1 MIRLKNVWFCM
12 CLVALSGCSMKDTSH
27 VGSEH
32 LPVVARSVEIN
43 GQPVTVGNMD
53 LLEDTIDLPLSYWV
67 DDFRLVKLD
76 GRDEA
81 LVGMSPVY
89 LSENYMLVD
98 KSDHIPCKL
107 FRKDGTYVGDVGSI
121 GQGPG
126 AYKHVSDVQID
137 ESGGYIY
144 LMSWEAR
151 SIWVYDL
158 QGTYIKSIPLN
169 KKYDNL
175 YVPEGIFK
183 VDATKNRV
191 SVIMIPFKGLPVVA
205 WVQDLEGNFVR
216 EFNPIHLKQEPDFS
230 NEVHG
235 SVDGGVHLYTYYEK
249 KDSLYHWNEEK
260 GVLEP
265 RFTMDFTPVKSL
277 RHVHRS
283 YYEFPC
289 HYVGTISHSVPLALG
304 LFQGS
309 RQRLYMVDKE
319 TKQGTFFRMKNDFL
333 DNTEPYYLPGTI
345 SKGYFTMNLDP
356 HHLLKRLTK
365 ALQNPELTE
374 KKRKHLEK
382 LLSLV
387 DENSNIYVLYGRLR
401 SNFKDGKK
409 PDAWLIYD
417 ETQLKK

>member
-1 MIRLKNVWFCM
+1 
-12 CLVALSGCSMKDTSH
+12 
-27 VGSEH
+27 
-32 LPVVARSVEIN
+32 
-43 GQPVTVGNMD
+43 MD

-81 LVGMSPVY
+81 LVGMSTVY

-191 SVIMIPFKGLPVVA
+191 SVIMIPFKSLPVVA

-216 EFNPIHLKQEPDFS
+216 EFNPEHLKQEPDIS
-230 NEVHG
+230 NEVLG
-235 SVDGGVHLYTYYEK
+235 SVDGGVHLHTYYEK
-249 KDSLYHWNEEK
+249 KDSLYHWHEEK

-277 RHVHRS
+277 RHVHRF

-289 HYVGTISHSVPLALG
+289 HYVGAISRSVPLAPG

-356 HHLLKRLTK
+356 RHLLRRLTK

-387 DENSNIYVLYGRLR
+387 DENSNNYVLYGRLR

>member
-1 MIRLKNVWFCM
+1 MKGIWGWW
-12 CLVALSGCSMKDTSH
+12 LVSLLALSACSSKH
-27 VGSEH
+27 AGGVLVGQ
-32 LPVVARSVEIN
+32 LPVVADEVEIN
-43 GQPVTVGNMD
+43 GQLVSVGNMD

-98 KSDHIPCKL
+98 KADHIPCKL
-107 FRKDGTYVGDVGSI
+107 FRKDGTYVCDVGGI
-121 GQGPG
+121 GEGPG
-126 AYKHVSDVQID
+126 EYGQVADAQID
-137 ESGGYIY
+137 EADGRIY
-144 LMSWEAR
+144 LMPWKAR

-158 QGTYIKSIPLN
+158 QGTYIENIPLN
-169 KKYDNL
+169 KKYENL
-175 YVPEGIFK
+175 IVPEGIFK
-183 VDATKNRV
+183 VDATNNRV
-191 SVIMIPFKGLPVVA
+191 SVVMIPFKSLPVIA

-216 EFNPIHLKQEPDFS
+216 EFNPEYLKQEPDFS
-230 NEVHG
+230 NGVVG
-235 SVDGGVHLYTYYEK
+235 SGNWGVHLHTYYEK

-265 RFTMDFTPVKSL
+265 RFTMDFTPVKAL
-277 RHVHRS
+277 HHVFRF

-289 HYVGTISHSVPLALG
+289 HYVGVVSHSVPLAPG

-319 TKQGTFFRMKNDFL
+319 TKQGAFFRMRNDFL
-333 DNTEPYYLPGTI
+333 DNSEPYYLPGTI
-345 SKGYFTMNLDP
+345 GKGYYTMNLDP
-356 HHLLKRLTK
+356 HSLLKRLAK
-365 ALQNPELTE
+365 ALRNEELTG

-382 LLSLV
+382 LRSLV
-387 DENSNIYVLYGRLR
+387 DEDSNNYVLYGRLR
-401 SNFKDGKK
+401 SDFKKEKK
-409 PDAWLIYD
+409 PEAWLIYD

>member
-1 MIRLKNVWFCM
+1 M
-12 CLVALSGCSMKDTSH
+12 
-27 VGSEH
+27 
-32 LPVVARSVEIN
+32 
-43 GQPVTVGNMD
+43 
-53 LLEDTIDLPLSYWV
+53 
-67 DDFRLVKLD
+67 
-76 GRDEA
+76 
-81 LVGMSPVY
+81 
-89 LSENYMLVD
+89 
-98 KSDHIPCKL
+98 
-107 FRKDGTYVGDVGSI
+107 
-121 GQGPG
+121 
-126 AYKHVSDVQID
+126 
-137 ESGGYIY
+137 
-144 LMSWEAR
+144 
-151 SIWVYDL
+151 
-158 QGTYIKSIPLN
+158 
-169 KKYDNL
+169 
-175 YVPEGIFK
+175 PEGIFK

-356 HHLLKRLTK
+356 RHLLKRLTK

-387 DENSNIYVLYGRLR
+387 DENSNNYVLYGRLR